1 MLKIKTSCSNCFIL
15 LIIFTAGILGN
26 RKLSPLS
33 IVIFRLYRFIP
44 SMWFHIQYDHIL
56 DLHNH
61 DHIHHTDKA
70 LSQPQHQ
77 PHAFRTILHN
87 HNIHI
92 LHHVHNQDH
101 IHHTDKALSQP
112 QHQPHAVRTILHNH
126 HIHILHHVH
135 SQDHIHHRDKALSQ
149 PQPHAF
155 RTILHNHHIY
165 ILHHVHSQDHIH
177 HRDKAWNL
185 LQNQPRQQ
193 LPSSSKQI
201 ISS

>member
-15 LIIFTAGILGN
+15 QIIYTAGILGN

-77 PHAFRTILHN
+77 PHAFHTILH
-87 HNIHI
+87 
-92 LHHVHNQDH
+92 
-101 IHHTDKALSQP
+101 T
-112 QHQPHAVRTILHNH
+112 H

-135 SQDHIHHRDKALSQ
+135 IQDHIHHRDRALSQ
-149 PQPHAF
+149 PLPQLQPHAF
-155 RTILHNHHIY
+155 HTILHNHHIR
-165 ILHHVHSQDHIH
+165 ILHHVHIQDHIH

-185 LQNQPRQQ
+185 PQNQPRQQ